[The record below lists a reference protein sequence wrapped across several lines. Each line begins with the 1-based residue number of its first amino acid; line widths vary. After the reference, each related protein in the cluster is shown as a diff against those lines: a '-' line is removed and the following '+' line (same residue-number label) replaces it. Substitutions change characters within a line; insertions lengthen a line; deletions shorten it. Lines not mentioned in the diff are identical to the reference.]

1 MAISRGKK
9 FLDFFIHNP
18 VGEEILEGTT
28 GGLLAGGALIG
39 TEQSPEEIAL
49 KTGAGIAGGIG
60 IGMAGR
66 RIGAGIGKRIQ
77 PKALKDQQGML
88 ASAARSL
95 GSETTAEGLKQ
106 QGAVMKNTI
115 QESLIKDS
123 SEKLIQEAMQTPH
136 MFAKKYGINAT
147 EFQNTV
153 PSVLKG
159 RQAAAVANM
168 YKDISPQQRK
178 QLTDQVLGSYKQV
191 EDLITTNASTN
202 IDKNLSK
209 LASNPALQDVKIEGL
224 DEGLNIGKHIQDL
237 LKPTTPVT
245 GEQVGRGVGR
255 VLGDEIGI
263 LSGIGAG
270 GLIADQLD
278 LTDPKDKT
286 IKMLKEQLRN
296 K

>member
-9 FLDFFIHNP
+9 FLDFFIHTP

-28 GGLLAGGALIG
+28 QGLLAGGALIG

-60 IGMAGR
+60 MGMAGR
-66 RIGAGIGKRIQ
+66 RMGAAIGKRIH
-77 PKALKDQQGML
+77 PKTLKNQESIL
-88 ASAARSL
+88 ANIARTT
-95 GSETTAEGLKQ
+95 GNKTTAEGLKQ
-106 QGAVMKNTI
+106 QGAAMKVTM
-115 QESLIKDS
+115 QESLVKDS

-168 YKDISPQQRK
+168 YKDISPEQRK
-178 QLTDQVLGSYKQV
+178 QLTDKVLGSYKQV
-191 EDLITTNASTN
+191 EDLITTNASTD
-202 IDKNLSK
+202 IDKTLSRMAK
-209 LASNPALQDVKIEGL
+209 DPALQDIKVEGL
-224 DEGLNIGKHIQDL
+224 DEGLNVGKHIQDL

-245 GEQVGRGVGR
+245 GEQVGRAAGR
-255 VLGDEIGI
+255 FLGDEIG
-263 LSGIGAG
+263 LLGGIGIAG
-270 GLIADQLD
+270 IVADKLD

-286 IKMLKEQLRN
+286 IKMLREQLRN

>member
-1 MAISRGKK
+1 MAISQGKK
-9 FLDFFIHNP
+9 FLDFFIHTP

-28 GGLLAGGALIG
+28 QGLLAGGALIG

-49 KTGAGIAGGIG
+49 KTGLGIAGGIG
-60 IGMAGR
+60 MGMAGR
-66 RIGAGIGKRIQ
+66 RIGAAIGKRIH
-77 PKALKDQQGML
+77 PKTLKNQESIL
-88 ASAARSL
+88 ANIARTA
-95 GSETTAEGLKQ
+95 GNKTTAEGLKQ
-106 QGAVMKNTI
+106 QGAAMKVTM

-168 YKDISPQQRK
+168 YSNISPEQRK
-178 QLTDQVLGSYKQV
+178 QLTDKVLGSYKQV
-191 EDLITTNASTN
+191 EDLIATNASTN
-202 IDKNLSK
+202 IDKTLSRMAK
-209 LASNPALQDVKIEGL
+209 DPALQDIKVEGL
-224 DEGLNIGKHIQDL
+224 DEGLNVGKHIQDL

-245 GEQVGRGVGR
+245 GEQVGRAAGR
-255 VLGDEIGI
+255 VLGDEIG
-263 LSGIGAG
+263 LLGGIGVAG
-270 GLIADQLD
+270 IVADELD
-278 LTDPKDKT
+278 LTDPRDKT
-286 IKMLKEQLRN
+286 IKMLREQLRN

>member
-1 MAISRGKK
+1 MATSRGKK

-18 VGEEILEGTT
+18 LGEEILEGTM

-49 KTGAGIAGGIG
+49 KTSAGIAGGIG
-60 IGMAGR
+60 LGMGGR
-66 RIGAGIGKRIQ
+66 RIGAKIGRRIQ
-77 PKALKDQQGML
+77 PKALKDQEGMV
-88 ASAARSL
+88 ASIGRSI

-106 QGAVMKNTI
+106 QGAVMKNTV
-115 QESLIKDS
+115 QESLIQDS
-123 SEKLIQEAMQTPH
+123 SNRLMQEAIMNPY
-136 MFAKKYGINAT
+136 MFSKKYGIDPK
-147 EFQNTV
+147 EFQKTV

-159 RQAAAVANM
+159 RQAAVMANM
-168 YKDISPQQRK
+168 YTTMTPKQKKEISE
-178 QLTDQVLGSYKQV
+178 QVLGSYKKV
-191 EDLITTNASTN
+191 EDLIAKNASEN
-202 IDKNLSK
+202 IDQTLSRM
-209 LASNPALQDVKIEGL
+209 ASDPDLQNIKVKGL
-224 DEGLNIGKHIQDL
+224 DENLNLGKHIEGL

-245 GEQVGRGVGR
+245 GEQVGRAAGR
-255 VLGDEIGI
+255 ILGDEIGI
-263 LSGIGAG
+263 LSGIATG

>member
-39 TEQSPEEIAL
+39 TDQSPEEIAL

-77 PKALKDQQGML
+77 PKALKDQEGFL
-88 ASAARSL
+88 ASASRSI

-106 QGAVMKNTI
+106 QGAAMKVTM
-115 QESLIKDS
+115 QESLVKDS

-168 YKDISPQQRK
+168 YKDISPEQRK
-178 QLTDQVLGSYKQV
+178 QLTDKVLGTYKQV

-202 IDKNLSK
+202 IDKTLSRMAK
-209 LASNPALQDVKIEGL
+209 DPALQDIKVEGL
-224 DEGLNIGKHIQDL
+224 DEGLNVGKHIQDL

-245 GEQVGRGVGR
+245 GEQVGRAAGR
-255 VLGDEIGI
+255 FLGDEIG
-263 LSGIGAG
+263 LLGGIGIAG
-270 GLIADQLD
+270 IVADKLD

-286 IKMLKEQLRN
+286 IKMLREQLRN

>member
-39 TEQSPEEIAL
+39 TDQSPEEIAL

-77 PKALKDQQGML
+77 PKALKDQEGFL
-88 ASAARSL
+88 ASASRSI

-106 QGAVMKNTI
+106 QGAAMKATV
-115 QESLIKDS
+115 QESLVKDS
-123 SEKLIQEAMQTPH
+123 SERLIQEAIQNPH

-168 YKDISPQQRK
+168 YSNISPQQRK
-178 QLTDQVLGSYKQV
+178 QLADEVLGSYKQV
-191 EDLITTNASTN
+191 EDLIATNASEN
-202 IDKNLSK
+202 IDQTLSRMAK
-209 LASNPALQDVKIEGL
+209 NPALQDVKVEGL

-237 LKPTTPVT
+237 LNPVAPVT
-245 GEQVGRGVGR
+245 GEQVGRAAGR
-255 VLGDEIGI
+255 VLGDEIGV
-263 LSGIGAG
+263 LGGLAAG

-278 LTDPKDKT
+278 LTDPRDKT
-286 IKMLKEQLRN
+286 IKMLREQLRN

>member
-9 FLDFFIHNP
+9 FLDFFIHTP

-28 GGLLAGGALIG
+28 QGLLAGGALIG

-60 IGMAGR
+60 MGMAGR
-66 RIGAGIGKRIQ
+66 RMGAAIGKRIH
-77 PKALKDQQGML
+77 PKTLKNQESIL
-88 ASAARSL
+88 ANIARTT
-95 GSETTAEGLKQ
+95 GNKTTAEGLKQ
-106 QGAVMKNTI
+106 QGAAMKVTM
-115 QESLIKDS
+115 QESLVKDS
-123 SEKLIQEAMQTPH
+123 SERLIQEAMQNPH

-168 YKDISPQQRK
+168 YKDISPEQRK
-178 QLTDQVLGSYKQV
+178 QLTDKVLGSYKQV

-202 IDKNLSK
+202 IDKTLSRMAK
-209 LASNPALQDVKIEGL
+209 DPALQDIKVEGL
-224 DEGLNIGKHIQDL
+224 DEGLNVGKHIQDL

-245 GEQVGRGVGR
+245 GEQVGRAAGR
-255 VLGDEIGI
+255 FLGDEIG
-263 LSGIGAG
+263 LLGGIGIAG
-270 GLIADQLD
+270 IVADQLD

-286 IKMLKEQLRN
+286 IKMLREQLRN

>member
-9 FLDFFIHNP
+9 FLDFFIHTP

-28 GGLLAGGALIG
+28 QGLLAGGALIG

-60 IGMAGR
+60 MGMAGR
-66 RIGAGIGKRIQ
+66 RMGAAIGKRIH
-77 PKALKDQQGML
+77 PKTLKNQESIL
-88 ASAARSL
+88 ANISRTT
-95 GSETTAEGLKQ
+95 GNKTTAEGLKQ
-106 QGAVMKNTI
+106 QGAAMKVTM
-115 QESLIKDS
+115 QESLVKDS

-168 YKDISPQQRK
+168 YKDISPEQRK
-178 QLTDQVLGSYKQV
+178 QLTDKVLGSYKQV
-191 EDLITTNASTN
+191 EDLITTNASTD
-202 IDKNLSK
+202 IDKTLSRMAK
-209 LASNPALQDVKIEGL
+209 DPALQDIKVEGL
-224 DEGLNIGKHIQDL
+224 DEGLNVGKHIQDL

-245 GEQVGRGVGR
+245 GEQVGRAAGR
-255 VLGDEIGI
+255 FLGDEIG
-263 LSGIGAG
+263 LLGGIGIAG
-270 GLIADQLD
+270 IVADKLD

-286 IKMLKEQLRN
+286 IKMLREQLRN

>member
-9 FLDFFIHNP
+9 FLDFFIHTP

-28 GGLLAGGALIG
+28 QGLLAGGALIG

-60 IGMAGR
+60 MGMAGR
-66 RIGAGIGKRIQ
+66 RMGAAIGKRIH
-77 PKALKDQQGML
+77 PKTLKNQESIL
-88 ASAARSL
+88 ANIARTT
-95 GSETTAEGLKQ
+95 GNKTTAEGLKQ
-106 QGAVMKNTI
+106 QGAAMKVTM
-115 QESLIKDS
+115 QESLVKDS
-123 SEKLIQEAMQTPH
+123 SERLIQEAMQNPH

-168 YKDISPQQRK
+168 YKDISPEQRK
-178 QLTDQVLGSYKQV
+178 QLTNQVLGSYKQV
-191 EDLITTNASTN
+191 EDLITKNASEN
-202 IDKNLSK
+202 IDQTLSRMAK
-209 LASNPALQDVKIEGL
+209 NPALQDVKVEGL

-237 LKPTTPVT
+237 LNPVAPVT
-245 GEQVGRGVGR
+245 GEQVGRAAGR
-255 VLGDEIGI
+255 VLGDEIGV
-263 LSGIGAG
+263 LGGLAAG

-278 LTDPKDKT
+278 LTDPRDKT
-286 IKMLKEQLRN
+286 IKMLREQLRN

>member
-9 FLDFFIHNP
+9 FLDFFIHTP

-28 GGLLAGGALIG
+28 QGLLAGGALIG

-60 IGMAGR
+60 MGMAGR
-66 RIGAGIGKRIQ
+66 RMGAAIGKRIH
-77 PKALKDQQGML
+77 PKTLKNQESIL
-88 ASAARSL
+88 ANIARTT
-95 GSETTAEGLKQ
+95 GNKTTAEGLKQ
-106 QGAVMKNTI
+106 QGAAIKATV
-115 QESLIKDS
+115 QESLVKDS
-123 SEKLIQEAMQTPH
+123 SERLIQEAIQNPH

-168 YKDISPQQRK
+168 YKDISPEQRK
-178 QLTDQVLGSYKQV
+178 QLTDKVLGSYKQV
-191 EDLITTNASTN
+191 EDLITTNASTD
-202 IDKNLSK
+202 IDKTLSRMAK
-209 LASNPALQDVKIEGL
+209 DPALQDIKVEGL
-224 DEGLNIGKHIQDL
+224 DEGLNVGKHIQDL

-245 GEQVGRGVGR
+245 GEQVGRAAGR
-255 VLGDEIGI
+255 FLGDEIG
-263 LSGIGAG
+263 LLGGIGIAG
-270 GLIADQLD
+270 IVADKLD

-286 IKMLKEQLRN
+286 IKMLREQLRN

>member
-9 FLDFFIHNP
+9 FLDFFIHTP

-28 GGLLAGGALIG
+28 QGLLAGGALIG

-60 IGMAGR
+60 MGMAGR
-66 RIGAGIGKRIQ
+66 RMGAAIGKRIH
-77 PKALKDQQGML
+77 PKTLKNQESIL
-88 ASAARSL
+88 ANISRTT
-95 GSETTAEGLKQ
+95 GNKTTAEGLKQ
-106 QGAVMKNTI
+106 QGAAMKATV
-115 QESLIKDS
+115 QESLVKDS
-123 SEKLIQEAMQTPH
+123 SERLIQEAMQTTH

-168 YKDISPQQRK
+168 YKDISPEQRK
-178 QLTDQVLGSYKQV
+178 QLTDKVLGSYKQV
-191 EDLITTNASTN
+191 EDLITTNASTD
-202 IDKNLSK
+202 IDKTLSRMAK
-209 LASNPALQDVKIEGL
+209 DPALQDIKVEGL
-224 DEGLNIGKHIQDL
+224 DEGLNVGKHIQDL

-245 GEQVGRGVGR
+245 GEQVGRAAGR
-255 VLGDEIGI
+255 FLGDEIG
-263 LSGIGAG
+263 LLGGIGIAG
-270 GLIADQLD
+270 IVADKLD

-286 IKMLKEQLRN
+286 IKMLREQLRN